1 MINTFAEAADKSND
15 GDNRI
20 FSTEDNNKIR
30 DTNEVSP
37 IIQNTAT
44 FMQNDDLKEVNDA
57 DEFNSVI
64 SVEEKEKSRFEESV
78 LISEEN
84 EEEIRA
90 RQVLE
95 LAS

>member
-44 FMQNDDLKEVNDA
+44 FM
-57 DEFNSVI
+57 
-64 SVEEKEKSRFEESV
+64 
-78 LISEEN
+78 
-84 EEEIRA
+84 
-90 RQVLE
+90 
-95 LAS
+95 